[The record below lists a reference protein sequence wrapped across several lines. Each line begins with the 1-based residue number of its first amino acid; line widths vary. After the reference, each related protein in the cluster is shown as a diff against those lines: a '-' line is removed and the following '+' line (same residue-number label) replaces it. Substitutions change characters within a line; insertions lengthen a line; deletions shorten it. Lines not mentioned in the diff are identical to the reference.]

1 MSTNE
6 SLKTHYV
13 LIVGRIVN
21 LLVHERIL
29 KNRMNQNLQQKI
41 IDILVG
47 DRKLANRFEVESGYK
62 KRELSGSSEVTRFCP
77 SPTGFV
83 HIGAIFIAMICERLA
98 HQKNGVYVLRIE
110 DTDKKREV
118 EGAKE
123 LIIQQLANFNV
134 SPDEGLQS
142 DGTSKGDYGPY
153 VQSERG
159 DIYLAYAVD
168 LLEKGRAYP
177 CFATPEELQEAVKDQ
192 QSRKLRPGYY
202 GEWALWRDRSDE
214 DIADALEAGR
224 PFVLR
229 FRSEGSHVRRIEF
242 EDVLKGHMNVPENDL
257 DVPLI
262 KSDEHR
268 LPTYHLAH
276 VVDDHLMQATII
288 LRGEEWLPSTP
299 LHIELA
305 RALGIQPFRY
315 AHTPVISI
323 VDPNGGGKRKL
334 SKRKDPEADVAFWL
348 KAAYPLESIKAYLM
362 GLANSNYEDW
372 RVANPELPLDEF
384 EFSLDKLASSR
395 SPLLDMK
402 KLEDYAKDDIARM
415 SQEHFNEE
423 VLAWTDVHD
432 HELFEAMIANPEYTN
447 HVLSI
452 ERSGDK
458 PRKDIAKW
466 SDTPEQFGYFYD
478 TIYDARF
485 VPLIAGEIADV
496 SSDDLNE
503 AQRIFMENYI
513 HDVDKDTW
521 FENLKKAAE
530 KSGYA
535 LDRKDHKATPEKY
548 KGGLA
553 DFAKII
559 RVVLT
564 GKSRTP
570 DLWSIMQIIGE
581 GRVKNRLNRN

>member
-1 MSTNE
+1 MKGFSNGMND
-6 SLKTHYV
+6 K
-13 LIVGRIVN
+13 
-21 LLVHERIL
+21 L
-29 KNRMNQNLQQKI
+29 KNKI
-41 IDILVG
+41 TEQLTNSRSISLREEI
-47 DRKLANRFEVESGYK
+47 ESRYPQ
-62 KRELSGSSEVTRFCP
+62 RELPEGSEVTRLCP

-83 HIGAIFIAMICERLA
+83 HIGLIFTAMLCERLSR
-98 HQKNGVYVLRIE
+98 QTNGVYILRIE

-123 LIIQQLANFNV
+123 LIAQQLASF
-134 SPDEGLQS
+134 SLQPDEGPQA
-142 DGTSKGDYGPY
+142 DGSSAGDYGPY

-159 DIYLAYAVD
+159 DIYLSYALD

-177 CFATPEELQEAVKDQ
+177 CFATPEELQNAVNDQ
-192 QSRKLRPGYY
+192 QSKKLRPGYY
-202 GEWALWRDRSDE
+202 GEWALWRDRSDD
-214 DIADALEAGR
+214 DIEAALDAGK

-229 FRSEGSHVRRIEF
+229 FKSLGSHDKRVEF
-242 EDVLKGHMNVPENDL
+242 DDVLKGHMVVPENDL

-262 KSDEHR
+262 KSDEHK

-276 VVDDHLMQATII
+276 VVDDYLMQATII
-288 LRGEEWLPSTP
+288 MRGEEWLPSTP
-299 LHIELA
+299 LHIEIA
-305 RALGIQPFRY
+305 EALGIKPFRY

-323 VDPNGGGKRKL
+323 VDPAGGGKRKL

-402 KLEDYAKDDIARM
+402 KLEDYAKDDISAM
-415 SQEHFNEE
+415 SQEHFNKEI
-423 VLAWTDVHD
+423 LAWCDVHD
-432 HELFEAMIANPEYTN
+432 HELYEVMVADPEYTN
-447 HVLSI
+447 NVLSI
-452 ERSGDK
+452 ERTGDK

-466 SDTPEQFGYFYD
+466 SDAPDQFGYFYD
-478 TIYDARF
+478 DIYSSRF
-485 VPLIAGEIADV
+485 VPLIVGELDDV
-496 SSDDLNE
+496 SIDDLNE
-503 AQRIFMENYI
+503 AQKIFLDNYN
-513 HDVDKDTW
+513 HDADKDTW
-521 FENLKKAAE
+521 FENMKQAAE

-535 LDRKDHKATPEKY
+535 LDRKDLKANPENY

-570 DLWSIMQIIGE
+570 DLWTIMQAMGE
-581 GRVKNRLNRN
+581 EKVRSRLGV